1 MKLKPKKSEKS
12 EPATGKSVSEGS
24 VKLTDITKPDVK
36 MVAIARLQDT
46 DDWYTVF
53 QFRRHDGQTAY
64 MAMPSGDASK
74 VKLASGTLVNARW
87 NELAP
92 VSGAPVSMGGIGTT
106 AAERSCTL

>member
-1 MKLKPKKSEKS
+1 
-12 EPATGKSVSEGS
+12 
-24 VKLTDITKPDVK
+24 

-74 VKLASGTLVNARW
+74 VNSLAPAFRNAGASGSSHFSFPDLVNKLATATGPTDGMIVIRGGWDEAGTCFA
-87 NELAP
+87 LAGP
-92 VSGAPVSMGGIGTT
+92 DVG
-106 AAERSCTL
+106 R